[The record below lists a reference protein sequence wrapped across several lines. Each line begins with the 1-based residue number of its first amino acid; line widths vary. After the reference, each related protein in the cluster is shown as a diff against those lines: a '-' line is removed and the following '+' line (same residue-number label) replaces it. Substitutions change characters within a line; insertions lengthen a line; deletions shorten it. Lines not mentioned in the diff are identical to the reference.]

1 MFDRFLNTPLL
12 SIKLNDSSVYDN
24 SERDYF
30 NSIYFLRGIGFF
42 TKRIKHR
49 IINRLRNF
57 VVGNKVLGAFD
68 KM

>member
-12 SIKLNDSSVYDN
+12 SIKLNDSSVDDN

-42 TKRIKHR
+42 YEK
-49 IINRLRNF
+49 N
-57 VVGNKVLGAFD
+57 
-68 KM
+68 